1 MSSHESYT
9 LLIVDRA
16 AREQAKASE
25 VQALG
30 QCAERGFSPEQLRAL
45 HAKLSAEGSA
55 TTPSRIYEL
64 TSACRASGA
73 SDANVLVVKLPT
85 DVADGA
91 YAEMREAI
99 KYSRYA
105 FRYGRRVESRSRNIA
120 YVSGEPCS
128 EDPESNAP
136 EVVAWRDVP
145 HCQRVREFLN
155 GLLCDTEA
163 VHAVAIRY
171 ADIRECGIRWHGDAE
186 RRKTLVTRLGP
197 NSERHPF
204 WLMWYHN
211 HAPVSDPI
219 RIDLAHGEVC
229 IPSEKAVG
237 TDFKRS
243 TIPTL
248 RHATGFLKT
257 DGAVPKVSAK
267 AQKRMRSE

>member
-1 MSSHESYT
+1 MSSHASYT

-25 VQALG
+25 AQALG

-55 TTPSRIYEL
+55 VSSRLYEL
-64 TSACRASGA
+64 TSACRAAGA
-73 SDANVLVVKLPT
+73 SDANVLVVKLPA

-91 YAEMREAI
+91 YAEMRDSV

-105 FRYGRRVESRSRNIA
+105 FRYGRRVTSRSRNIA
-120 YVSGEPCS
+120 YVSGEPCG

-155 GLLCDTEA
+155 DLLCDTEA

-197 NSERHPF
+197 NSKRHPF

-219 RIDLAHGEVC
+219 RIDIEHGEVC

-237 TDFKRS
+237 TDCKRYI
-243 TIPTL
+243 IPTL